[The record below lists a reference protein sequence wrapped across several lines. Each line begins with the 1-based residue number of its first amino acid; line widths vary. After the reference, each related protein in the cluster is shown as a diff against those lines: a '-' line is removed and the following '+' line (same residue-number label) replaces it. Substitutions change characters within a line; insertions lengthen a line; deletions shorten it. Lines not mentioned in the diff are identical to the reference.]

1 MTNII
6 EQQVCNLL
14 DSGDIIFPPCIK
26 NTLSIRK
33 YLTDP
38 DISLTTIASSLAL
51 DPIISSHILSAI
63 NSPYYGYRVSNLHIA
78 VSLLGASALNFITF
92 SIIQKQLAANVTAET
107 RKILEQ
113 FWLYNLEV
121 TGASCAVAT
130 TETTKEITE
139 EVMVLSM
146 LLNLETMFIIFA
158 VDKIGFDCCK
168 SLENALMIRRLASQY
183 RTTILR
189 AFLVSSEVEE
199 SINFVYRNF
208 PDDSNNF
215 STAKDVLLF
224 GRFCVGVPQSLENFI
239 SILPYYANLTDKHL
253 AIKSHILESFR

>member
-14 DSGDIIFPPCIK
+14 NSGDIIFPPCIK
-26 NTLSIRK
+26 NTLTIRK

-38 DISLTTIASSLAL
+38 EISLATIASSLAL
-51 DPIISSHILSAI
+51 DPIISSHVLSAI
-63 NSPYYGYRVSNLHIA
+63 NSPYYGYRVSNLHVA
-78 VSLLGASALNFITF
+78 VSLLGASSLNFITF
-92 SIIQKQLAANVTAET
+92 NIIQKQLSANVTAET

-121 TGASCAVAT
+121 TGAACAVAT

-146 LLNLETMFIIFA
+146 LLNLETMFVIFA
-158 VDKIGFDCCK
+158 ADKIGFDCK
-168 SLENALMIRRLASQY
+168 SENNALMIHRLASKY
-183 RTTILR
+183 RTIILR

-199 SINFVYRNF
+199 YINFVYRNF
-208 PDDSNNF
+208 PDDSHNF

-224 GRFCVGVPQSLENFI
+224 GRFCVDVPQSLENFI
-239 SILPYYANLTDKHL
+239 SILPHSANLTGMQL
-253 AIKSHILESFR
+253 AIKSHIMESFR

>member
-14 DSGDIIFPPCIK
+14 NSGDIIFPPCIK

-33 YLTDP
+33 DLTNP

-51 DPIISSHILSAI
+51 DPIISSHVLYAI
-63 NSPYYGYRVSNLHIA
+63 NSPYYGYRVSNLHVA

-92 SIIQKQLAANVTAET
+92 NIIQKQLAANVTSTT

-146 LLNLETMFIIFA
+146 LLNLETMFTIFA
-158 VDKIGFDCCK
+158 ADKIGLDCK
-168 SLENALMIRRLASQY
+168 SENNASMIHMLARQY
-183 RTTILR
+183 RKTILR

-208 PDDSNNF
+208 PDESNNF

-224 GRFCVGVPQSLENFI
+224 GRFCVEVPQSLKNFI
-239 SILPYYANLTDKHL
+239 SILPYSANLTDVQL
-253 AIKSHILESFR
+253 AIKSHIMESFR